1 MFTLNT
7 LQLYRGGRS
16 LRAMEHSPLNATNGG
31 AMGESSPRRI
41 GKFYSSLS
49 TFFCKLFIFF
59 VERMTEN

>member
-1 MFTLNT
+1 MTVETIEKLT
-7 LQLYRGGRS
+7 TDKEDQGLWAKAG
-16 LRAMEHSPLNATNGG
+16 
-31 AMGESSPRRI
+31 PRRI